1 MRESALKLENKRKEQ
16 LLKEIKGLYQKKFP
30 KNDTI
35 PFTDKYSRGIRI
47 IVETDKNCPFPYG
60 VVWRI
65 GSSTIYLKEPPWD
78 REFKTS
84 LDSLSV
90 ESLEKILQGLH
101 DIPRVNGKSKLHPIQ
116 K

>member
-1 MRESALKLENKRKEQ
+1 MRKSALELETKRKEQ
-16 LLKEIKGLYQKKFP
+16 LLKEIKDLYQKISP

-35 PFTDKYSRGIRI
+35 PFTDRYSRGIRI
-47 IVETDKNCPFPYG
+47 IVETDNNCPFPYG
-60 VVWRI
+60 IVWI
-65 GSSTIYLKEPPWD
+65 MDSSTIYLKEPPWD

-90 ESLEKILQGLH
+90 ESLEKILQGLN
-101 DIPRVNGKSKLHPIQ
+101 DIPRVNRKSKFHPIQ